1 MNKRWVY
8 LGWGDRK
15 YGMADYDGQREA
27 DAHSFLILQTAIP
40 PSHHRDLTESSLA
53 VNMKRS
59 TVPPNA
65 RIKLSQVSMLSGV
78 IEGAHGVKVFTV

>member
-1 MNKRWVY
+1 MY
-8 LGWGDRK
+8 D
-15 YGMADYDGQREA
+15 YGQWEV

-65 RIKLSQVSMLSGV
+65 RVKLFEASELSGV
-78 IEGAHGVKVFTV
+78 IEGAHGVKLFTV